1 MVQSLF
7 IIVVILCMSLAVKGF
22 VISHRFNIHQISR
35 AQRCAAPSSSSND
48 QNPTKNEAAA
58 DVYHLP
64 GSEGIVDKP
73 LTHIKQN
80 KYAPTTEEAKTMT
93 DEEFRKTIYKRM
105 KDAEIER
112 RKRGPIGGQ
121 VSDDYLD
128 SLSRKQ

>member
-1 MVQSLF
+1 MVQLLF
-7 IIVVILCMSLAVKGF
+7 ILVVVLCLSLAVKSF
-22 VISHRFNIHQISR
+22 VISHRFNNIHQIS
-35 AQRCAAPSSSSND
+35 CAASSSSN
-48 QNPTKNEAAA
+48 NEQPEPKIVDAEVV

-64 GSEGIVDKP
+64 GREGIVDKP

-80 KYAPTTEEAKTMT
+80 KYAPTTDEAKTMT

-105 KDAEIER
+105 KEAEAER
-112 RKRGPIGGQ
+112 RKKGPIGGQ